1 MVPNH
6 SLRLF
11 TWMYSDGVAAPQC
24 PVHSNESVCFSRN
37 DGNLVVICKGAGNL
51 SHLLNICSQE
61 QFDAEK
67 QEAAAFF
74 ERDATKVARPAC
86 ADSLRDKSARKP
98 GAPRHPVSVKT
109 RLNMLMPAETRC

>member
-1 MVPNH
+1 MVTTH
-6 SLRLF
+6 SLRHF

-24 PVHSNESVCFSRN
+24 PVHSSESVCFSRN

-67 QEAAAFF
+67 QEATAFF
-74 ERDATKVARPAC
+74 ERDR
-86 ADSLRDKSARKP
+86 
-98 GAPRHPVSVKT
+98 APRRRALTRYGTNQPGNRAPHPVSVKT
-109 RLNMLMPAETRC
+109 RLNML

>member
-1 MVPNH
+1 MVPTH

-74 ERDATKVARPAC
+74 ERDATKVPRPVGV
-86 ADSLRDKSARKP
+86 R
-98 GAPRHPVSVKT
+98 
-109 RLNMLMPAETRC
+109 